1 MLSGLLDEG
10 LPEEKVWVIEPK
22 PSKWLLST
30 KVRINQELPPKAD
43 IVLIAV
49 KPQAMGT
56 ALPQIINLVNG
67 TTTFLSVAA
76 GISLDFYARVLG
88 DKTKIVRAMPNTPA
102 VIGKGI
108 TAIIANQS
116 CKISDI
122 ELCDCLLSTLGKI
135 VRLEKEEQMNVV
147 TGLSG
152 SGPAYLFYLIE
163 AMASAG
169 EDLGL
174 SSELAMHLAKE
185 TVAGASALAI
195 QNTEQPEQLRKNVT
209 SPNGTTEAG
218 LEVLMDKEK
227 GLAPLIRETIVA
239 ASRRSEELSN
249 G

>member
-1 MLSGLLDEG
+1 
-10 LPEEKVWVIEPK
+10 
-22 PSKWLLST
+22 
-30 KVRINQELPPKAD
+30 
-43 IVLIAV
+43 
-49 KPQAMGT
+49 
-56 ALPQIINLVNG
+56 
-67 TTTFLSVAA
+67 
-76 GISLDFYARVLG
+76 
-88 DKTKIVRAMPNTPA
+88 MPNTPA